1 MRLLFRFRK
10 NSLESQYLLP
20 PKEFSAVSVCAACR
34 KKENNRNSSFV
45 RGQQNF
51 ADGNPGT
58 TVNRAAAKQIGL
70 AAFQNGIGDK

>member
-1 MRLLFRFRK
+1 MRLLFWSRK

-20 PKEFSAVSVCAACR
+20 SKEFSAVSVCAACR

-51 ADGNPGT
+51 ADENPGT